1 CIKLLLKLVFS
12 RRTSL
17 EASTCRST
25 SQFCLRIFADKT
37 YLSATLILTPN
48 APSVNI
54 FPVFRDDPRDC
65 FICVSYHRS
74 RRSEVTRSRRMTTLP
89 SSEFQRWHYA
99 TGRWNQGSQELAS
112 DLNKLWNI
120 DGQCK
125 KAVIFLLSAHD
136 RKLYYSGEENTG
148 LTVADFDTVVSEQHQ
163 QLSEGKFTTAL
174 TNILKQIGR
183 SQNERTD
190 TGNDA
195 SGHSDP
201 RIPVDNGTT
210 FTSFSFLLLIAI
222 AVAILL

>member
-1 CIKLLLKLVFS
+1 MNLAGKMLQTLMFFLLAVLSFAQQWTAKQFPNPRTSDGYKTCKMRSLASVCDPDEILTES
-12 RRTSL
+12 ERYRLNSDLLQLARRTSHSQGNFCERKGI
-17 EASTCRST
+17 EAVLVIVQS
-25 SQFCLRIFADKT
+25 
-37 YLSATLILTPN
+37 
-48 APSVNI
+48 
-54 FPVFRDDPRDC
+54 
-65 FICVSYHRS
+65 
-74 RRSEVTRSRRMTTLP
+74 
-89 SSEFQRWHYA
+89 
-99 TGRWNQGSQELAS
+99 GSQELAS